1 MQGKKLGLVF
11 FVLGV
16 FFIHLY
22 TTVPFLWALVG
33 ISLAYPLMVTKGVL
47 SMLPAFAPPIGGVL
61 LVVGSLIY
69 GQKVRR

>member
-1 MQGKKLGLVF
+1 MQTKKLGLVF
-11 FVLGV
+11 FVVGV
-16 FFIHLY
+16 LFIHLY

-33 ISLAYPLMVTKGVL
+33 ISLAYPLVVAEGVL
-47 SMLPAFAPPIGGVL
+47 STLPAFAPSIGGVL

>member
-1 MQGKKLGLVF
+1 MQTKKLGLVF

-22 TTVPFLWALVG
+22 TTVPFLWAMVG
-33 ISLAYPLMVTKGVL
+33 ISSAYPLVVTEGVL
-47 SMLPAFAPPIGGVL
+47 STLPAFAPPIGGVL

-69 GQKVRR
+69 GLKVRR

>member
-16 FFIHLY
+16 LFIHLY
-22 TTVPFLWALVG
+22 TIVPFLWALVG
-33 ISLAYPLMVTKGVL
+33 ISFAYPLVVTEGVL
-47 SMLPAFAPPIGGVL
+47 STLPAFAPSIGGVL
-61 LVVGSLIY
+61 LVVGGLIY